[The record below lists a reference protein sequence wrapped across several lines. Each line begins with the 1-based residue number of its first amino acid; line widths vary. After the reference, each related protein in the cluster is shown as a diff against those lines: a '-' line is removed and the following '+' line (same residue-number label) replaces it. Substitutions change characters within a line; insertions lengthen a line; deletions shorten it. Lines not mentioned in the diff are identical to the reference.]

1 MKFIIKPFSEIM
13 IKSKPVRRKTLVM
26 LKNNIHLRIKK
37 ISNNLKVN
45 LFYDKLEVNIID
57 FSIERDFEISEI
69 KRALSRIPGI
79 ESFIE
84 VEFHETNDFDI
95 IVQKVSDRYDH
106 VITIHKNPE
115 NHTQKAT
122 ILKGYYDGH
131 LINMLPKIEDIELV
145 KVFGIEIAEKYRIH
159 TTNRSSKMWNDSESE
174 INDMMKSYKEEMFNL
189 IQLKDI
195 LLPFC
200 DELVISRDEQ
210 LDENYRLIRETY
222 LNE

>member
-1 MKFIIKPFSEIM
+1 MSVGFAALGTTIYVAHNQS
-13 IKSKPVRRKTLVM
+13 RLT
-26 LKNNIHLRIKK
+26 HK
-37 ISNNLKVN
+37 ISKVSREQQGLLSDTRN
-45 LFYDKLEVNIID
+45 FYASAFVRMI
-57 FSIERDFEISEI
+57 
-69 KRALSRIPGI
+69 
-79 ESFIE
+79 
-84 VEFHETNDFDI
+84 
-95 IVQKVSDRYDH
+95 QKISDRYSH
-106 VITIHKNPE
+106 VITIYKNPE
-115 NHTQKAT
+115 NHTQKAI

-200 DELVISRDEQ
+200 DESVIDRDEQ
-210 LDENYRLIRETY
+210 LEENYRLIRDTY